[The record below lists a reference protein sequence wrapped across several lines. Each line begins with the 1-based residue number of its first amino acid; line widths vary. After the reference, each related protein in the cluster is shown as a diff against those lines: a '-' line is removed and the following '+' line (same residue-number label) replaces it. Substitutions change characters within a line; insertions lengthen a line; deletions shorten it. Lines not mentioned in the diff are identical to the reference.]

1 MPQVRSGLEEMR
13 PELTRRL
20 TAIMQQE
27 LPSLSEEIVSEIRET
42 IPEYARPLD
51 GPYGRTLRSG
61 VERALNGFFAW
72 VVSPSAPLD
81 DICRKLGE
89 FEAYEGRQL
98 DTLQSAYRVGAQ

>member
-1 MPQVRSGLEEMR
+1 MR
-13 PELTRRL
+13 R
-20 TAIMQQE
+20 E
-27 LPSLSEEIVSEIRET
+27 LPSLSEEIVSEIRDT

-72 VVSPSAPLD
+72 VVSPDAPLD

-89 FEAYEGRQL
+89 GPLSRTPPMYAGRSTKFIDFANSGQGG
-98 DTLQSAYRVGAQ
+98 SANYAAGDSAARRA